1 MGRQVAV
8 ALYVVAMAAVIVG
21 VDFVFF
27 RNRSA
32 PACQGSRFEPEIGSD
47 RPHLGNTG
55 EDLVWARAAPR
66 PEEFAGLESRERAS
80 LERFRPRRSL
90 GFNSEVAARARA
102 PDDQRQFSHAEPL
115 WRTKIRPRDCFG
127 DG

>member
-1 MGRQVAV
+1 MKD
-8 ALYVVAMAAVIVG
+8 II
-21 VDFVFF
+21 
-27 RNRSA
+27 
-32 PACQGSRFEPEIGSD
+32 SRPSKEAD
-47 RPHLGNTG
+47 V
-55 EDLVWARAAPR
+55 EDLLWARAAPR

-102 PDDQRQFSHAEPL
+102 PDDQRQFSHAEPH
-115 WRTKIRPRDCFG
+115 WRTKIRPRDRFG